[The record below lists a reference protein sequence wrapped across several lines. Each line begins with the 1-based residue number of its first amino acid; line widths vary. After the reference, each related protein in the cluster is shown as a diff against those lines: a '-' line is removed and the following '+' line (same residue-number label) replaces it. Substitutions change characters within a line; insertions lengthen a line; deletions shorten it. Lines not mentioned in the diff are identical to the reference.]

1 MSSLSVRSA
10 RAAHGSPRDDFAATV
25 ARELAAQR
33 PASARPAPRAGER
46 DVERLSMAP
55 VEQYDWEEVANELQ
69 AENDRLETALAQTRM
84 RADKKLKQ
92 LNVLR
97 DELAEFDE
105 GERERAGG
113 DEWFLAWA
121 LPPTVEAA
129 LAPHSKAPVAAKK
142 TPVPP
147 PAAAEGAA
155 RSFRAQAMK
164 SKWLGAG
171 TKVQDRV
178 KSARTARPTPKAPPS
193 TPPAQQQRPKSA
205 RTSIPQ
211 RVAVLIE
218 QLSGVERA
226 VELAEEERAKLEFLE
241 ARAAA
246 QANASGEGSDGARTE
261 LARLRV
267 LAVDGSAHS
276 RQMKAQRDE
285 EMNRRD
291 GDKELHERAR
301 ELRRQ
306 KLGERK
312 RQHKDAKWVAQRMQP
327 PELRPPVPDGSAHAE
342 RSPTGA
348 TPRGRRPSAE
358 KNELAI
364 RVMQM
369 GHVLEAS
376 ELALLRGAPPLRRP
390 SLAPS
395 EPESTLIDDHAARL
409 EALGI
414 ALTPEEALAEVRRRL
429 DARAEAE
436 ALVND
441 ADANLQ
447 RRPPRRRRCAPP
459 PPPEGPAAPP
469 AARAHTSS
477 GEGPKPGPRRRRRPP
492 RSRGWRPTP
501 PPPPAWARPPQTTTT
516 AKMATT
522 TTMAAPRWRRSSR
535 RRKRTG

>member
-97 DELAEFDE
+97 DELAEFDA

-129 LAPHSKAPVAAKK
+129 LAPHTKAPAAAKK

-178 KSARTARPTPKAPPS
+178 KSARTSRPIPKAPPS
-193 TPPAQQQRPKSA
+193 TPPAAQQRPKSA

-226 VELAEEERAKLEFLE
+226 VGL
-241 ARAAA
+241 
-246 QANASGEGSDGARTE
+246 
-261 LARLRV
+261 
-267 LAVDGSAHS
+267 
-276 RQMKAQRDE
+276 
-285 EMNRRD
+285 
-291 GDKELHERAR
+291 
-301 ELRRQ
+301 
-306 KLGERK
+306 
-312 RQHKDAKWVAQRMQP
+312 
-327 PELRPPVPDGSAHAE
+327 
-342 RSPTGA
+342 
-348 TPRGRRPSAE
+348 
-358 KNELAI
+358 KN
-364 RVMQM
+364 
-369 GHVLEAS
+369 
-376 ELALLRGAPPLRRP
+376 
-390 SLAPS
+390 
-395 EPESTLIDDHAARL
+395 
-409 EALGI
+409 
-414 ALTPEEALAEVRRRL
+414 LTMY
-429 DARAEAE
+429 
-436 ALVND
+436 
-441 ADANLQ
+441 
-447 RRPPRRRRCAPP
+447 
-459 PPPEGPAAPP
+459 
-469 AARAHTSS
+469 H
-477 GEGPKPGPRRRRRPP
+477 
-492 RSRGWRPTP
+492 
-501 PPPPAWARPPQTTTT
+501 
-516 AKMATT
+516 
-522 TTMAAPRWRRSSR
+522 RW
-535 RRKRTG
+535 